1 MAGTIGT
8 NVLGDE
14 QALSD
19 LTQALLNDI
28 KNLLEHHWST
38 KKDRLLNEMYEY
50 IKGGGDCSFKYVP
63 KQFAEKIEQA
73 LQDKDIPYHTI
84 YGADGDVAFLVRE
97 KDKYKLLNI
106 QKEVFMTSTDYFAE
120 TKASSI
126 LQTSKNYSNNEK
138 NKIIRLSFEDE
149 QTFKYIKQQLYNNNI
164 VSGALDF
171 SDTEKKYK
179 NEDTGIELDVKGQI
193 YVSSEDYFNETGSDI
208 SKVELEYATFQ
219 AFENSTNPDYKKYH
233 ENKNKKI
240 EYDDKQLKEF
250 ARLAKKGE
258 RAILGDITKQSGC
271 YLEAIDNEIAFVAHV
286 NGSWKTF
293 EITPVK
299 SMDLQDIITICSKH
313 AQEIANMKTYSEHDK
328 ETVIITDETGNPI
341 MDENENPKTQ
351 TIQKNNYKDWK
362 DSKDT
367 KITEA
372 DEIEQLIRK
381 AGREQDF
388 DLNAK
393 VKSDFIEITTML
405 QKINKQASYLVERE
419 HKDASSS
426 EKYSIRQEY
435 IESTLKNPDN
445 EFVKMFMDNPN
456 ISLSTKQKEELL
468 ANILVHYQNKHEKT
482 KSELILD
489 ELDNNKEL
497 LQEVLEDEKRIRN
510 NEKNTEKT
518 KQEDKT
524 KEDKAKEDNKDEKNQ
539 HKEENQQGDI
549 ELTREF

>member
-19 LTQALLNDI
+19 LAQALLNDI

-63 KQFAEKIEQA
+63 KQFAGKIEQA

-84 YGADGDVAFLVRE
+84 YGADGDVAFLVKE

-126 LQTSKNYSNNEK
+126 LQTSKNYSNSEK

-171 SDTEKKYK
+171 SNAEKKYK
-179 NEDTGIELDVKGQI
+179 NEDTGIELNVKGQI

-328 ETVIITDETGNPI
+328 ETIIITDETGNPI

-367 KITEA
+367 KITDA
-372 DEIEQLIRK
+372 DEIEQLIK
-381 AGREQDF
+381 EAGREQDF

-445 EFVKMFMDNPN
+445 EFIKMFMDNQN

-518 KQEDKT
+518 KQEDKA

-539 HKEENQQGDI
+539 HKGENQQGDI
-549 ELTREF
+549 EPTREF

>member
-19 LTQALLNDI
+19 LTQALLNDL
-28 KNLLEHHWST
+28 KNLLEHHLST

-63 KQFAEKIEQA
+63 KQFAGKIEQA

-84 YGADGDVAFLVRE
+84 YGADGDVAFLVKE

-171 SDTEKKYK
+171 SNAGKKYK

-293 EITPVK
+293 ETTPVK
-299 SMDLQDIITICSKH
+299 FMDLQDIITICSKH

-328 ETVIITDETGNPI
+328 ETVIITDENGNPI
-341 MDENENPKTQ
+341 MDENENPETQ

-362 DSKDT
+362 DNRG
-367 KITEA
+367 KIITDA
-372 DEIEQLIRK
+372 DEIEQLIK
-381 AGREQDF
+381 EAGREQDF

-435 IESTLKNPDN
+435 IELTLKNPDN

-456 ISLSTKQKEELL
+456 ISLSIKQKEELL

-518 KQEDKT
+518 KQEDKA
-524 KEDKAKEDNKDEKNQ
+524 KEDKAKEDNKDKKNQ
-539 HKEENQQGDI
+539 DNEENQQGDI
-549 ELTREF
+549 EPTREF